1 MTILKT
7 KEAKERLGFQ
17 GAEVIGST
25 PEAFAAALKNDIQKW
40 ARVTSGLKL
49 QLD

>member
-1 MTILKT
+1 MAILKT

-17 GAEVIGST
+17 GADVIGST
-25 PEAFAAALKNDIQKW
+25 PEEFAAVLKNDIRKW
-40 ARVTSGLKL
+40 GRVTAGLKL